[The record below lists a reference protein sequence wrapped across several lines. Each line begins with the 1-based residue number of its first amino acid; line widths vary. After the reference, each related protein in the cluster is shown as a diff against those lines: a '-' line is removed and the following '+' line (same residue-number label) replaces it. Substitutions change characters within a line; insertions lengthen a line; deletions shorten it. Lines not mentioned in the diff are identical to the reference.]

1 MLTFVGTSHHLAPIE
16 AREQLAIPGE
26 AMPDVLARLSER
38 FGAGALVN
46 TCNRMEVYLAGKH
59 PRREVLDFLAE
70 ATGADRE
77 VVERACM
84 DLYDTEAVR
93 HLYSVAAG
101 VDSMVLGEYEVLG
114 QVRAAFSA
122 AVAAGTDDALLS
134 KLFHTAI
141 RTGRRARTETEIGR
155 HAVSVSSIAVQQAR
169 VLFPE
174 LEHATVLV
182 IGAGEAGRLAAS
194 ALVDHGVREV
204 LVVNRTASRAEAL
217 AAELGG
223 RALPLDDLARALA
236 QADIAIAAADTPE
249 PLVSRDAVEH
259 AMADRAGRSLL
270 LIDIGMPRDCDP
282 AVGEVGGVTY
292 YDLDDLQAIAAEHRA
307 ARANE
312 LERVQAIVDE
322 EAARF
327 VQWWDRLQ
335 VIPTITALTDR
346 AEQIRTTEVAKSLR
360 RLQLSEEQQ
369 SQLDLL
375 TKAIVKQLLHDPIAA
390 LRDRGDSEDYVD
402 AARRLFRL
410 DDSDRRTRR
419 RDLGDDL
426 DAIDEDA

>member
-1 MLTFVGTSHHLAPIE
+1 MLTFVGTSHHLASIE

-26 AMPDVLARLSER
+26 ALPDVLARLSER
-38 FGAGALVN
+38 FGAGTLVN
-46 TCNRMEVYLAGKH
+46 TCNRMELYLSGRHA
-59 PRREVLDFLAE
+59 RRDVLDFLAE
-70 ATGADRE
+70 ACGADRE
-77 VVERACM
+77 LVERACM

-122 AVAAGTDDALLS
+122 AVNAGTADALMS
-134 KLFHTAI
+134 RLFHTAT
-141 RTGRRARTETEIGR
+141 RTGRRARAETEIGH

-204 LVVNRTASRAEAL
+204 LVVNRTTSRAESL

-223 RALPLDDLARALA
+223 HALPLDDLARALA

-259 AMADRAGRSLL
+259 AMADRAGRALL
-270 LIDIGMPRDCDP
+270 IIDIGMPRDCDP
-282 AVGEVGGVTY
+282 AVGDVDGVTY

-312 LERVQAIVDE
+312 LDRVQAIVDE

-327 VQWWDRLQ
+327 MQWWERLQ

-346 AEQIRTTEVAKSLR
+346 AEQIRTAEVAKSLR
-360 RLQLSEEQQ
+360 RLHLSEEQQ

-375 TKAIVKQLLHDPIAA
+375 TKAIVKQLLHDPITA
-390 LRDRGDSEDYVD
+390 LRDRGDNEDYVD

-410 DDSDRRTRR
+410 DEGTRRARR
-419 RDLGDDL
+419 RDEIEMTEEGGV
-426 DAIDEDA
+426 

>member
-1 MLTFVGTSHHLAPIE
+1 VLTFVGTSHHLAPIE

-26 AMPDVLARLSER
+26 ALPDVLAQLGER
-38 FGAGALVN
+38 FGAGTLVN
-46 TCNRMEVYLAGKH
+46 TCNRMEVYLSGKH
-59 PRREVLDFLAE
+59 SRREVLDFLAG
-70 ATGADRE
+70 ACGADRE
-77 VVERACM
+77 LVERACM

-122 AVAAGTDDALLS
+122 AVNAGTDDALLS
-134 KLFHTAI
+134 RLFHTAI
-141 RTGRRARTETEIGR
+141 RTGRRARAETEIGH

-204 LVVNRTASRAEAL
+204 LVVNRTASRAESL

-259 AMADRAGRSLL
+259 AMADRAGRALL
-270 LIDIGMPRDCDP
+270 IIDIGMPRDCDP
-282 AVGEVGGVTY
+282 AVGDVDGVTY

-312 LERVQAIVDE
+312 LDRVQAIVDE

-327 VQWWDRLQ
+327 VQWWEQLQ

-346 AEQIRTTEVAKSLR
+346 AEQVRATEVAKSLR
-360 RLQLSEEQQ
+360 RLRLSEEQQ

-375 TKAIVKQLLHDPIAA
+375 TKAIVKQLLHDPITA

-410 DDSDRRTRR
+410 DERVRRARG
-419 RDLGDDL
+419 RDEI
-426 DAIDEDA
+426 DANEDEA

>member
-1 MLTFVGTSHHLAPIE
+1 MLTFIGTSHHLASIE

-26 AMPDVLARLSER
+26 AVPDVLARLGEQ

-46 TCNRMEVYLAGKH
+46 TCNRMEVYIPGKH
-59 PRREVLDFLAE
+59 PRREVLDFLAQ

-122 AVAAGTDDALLS
+122 AVAAGTDDAMLS
-134 KLFHTAI
+134 RLFHTAI
-141 RTGRRARTETEIGR
+141 RTGRRARAETDIGR

-182 IGAGEAGRLAAS
+182 LGAGEAGRLAAS

-204 LVVNRTASRAEAL
+204 LVVNRTESRAEAL

-223 RALPLDDLARALA
+223 RALPLDDLSRALA
-236 QADIAIAAADTPE
+236 QTDIAIAAADAPE

-259 AMADRAGRSLL
+259 AMADRAGRSLMI
-270 LIDIGMPRDCDP
+270 IDIGMPRDCDP
-282 AVGEVGGVTY
+282 AVGEVSGVTY

-327 VQWWDRLQ
+327 VQWWDQLQ
-335 VIPTITALTDR
+335 VLPTIAALTER
-346 AEQIRTTEVAKSLR
+346 AEQVRATEVAKSLR
-360 RLQLSEEQQ
+360 RLKLSEDQQ

-390 LRDRGDSEDYVD
+390 LRDRGDNEDYVA
-402 AARRLFRL
+402 AARRMFRL
-410 DDSDRRTRR
+410 DERERRERR
-419 RDLGDDL
+419 REAL
-426 DAIDEDA
+426 DALDGDTP

>member
-1 MLTFVGTSHHLAPIE
+1 VLTFVGTSHHLAPIE
-16 AREQLAIPGE
+16 VREQLAIPGE
-26 AMPDVLARLSER
+26 AVPDVLARIGER

-46 TCNRMEVYLAGKH
+46 TCNRMEIYLPGH
-59 PRREVLDFLAE
+59 HQRREVLDFFSE
-70 ATGADRE
+70 STGVNRE
-77 VVERACM
+77 VVERSCM
-84 DLYDTEAVR
+84 DLHDTEAVR

-141 RTGRRARTETEIGR
+141 RTGRRARAETEIGH

-174 LEHATVLV
+174 LEYATVLV
-182 IGAGEAGRLAAS
+182 LGAGEAGRLAAS

-204 LVVNRTASRAEAL
+204 LVVNRTQSRAESL

-223 RALPLDDLARALA
+223 RVLPLDQLALALA

-249 PLVSRDAVEH
+249 PLVSRDAAQH
-259 AMADRAGRSLL
+259 AMADRAGRPLMI
-270 LIDIGMPRDCDP
+270 IDIGMPRDCDP
-282 AVGEVGGVTY
+282 AVGEVDGVTY

-327 VQWWDRLQ
+327 AAWWDQLQ
-335 VIPTITALTDR
+335 VMPTITALTER
-346 AEQIRTTEVAKSLR
+346 AERIRTAEVAKSLR
-360 RLQLSEEQQ
+360 RMKLSEDQELQLQ
-369 SQLDLL
+369 SL
-375 TKAIVKQLLHDPIAA
+375 TKAIVKQMLHDPISA
-390 LRDRGDSEDYVD
+390 LRDRGDNEDYLH
-402 AARRLFRL
+402 AAQRLFRL
-410 DDSDRRTRR
+410 DGSEGSQ
-419 RDLGDDL
+419 RDAKSATPP
-426 DAIDEDA
+426 DAS

>member
-26 AMPDVLARLSER
+26 ALPDVLAQLGER
-38 FGAGALVN
+38 FGAGTLVN
-46 TCNRMEVYLAGKH
+46 TCNRMEVYLSGKH
-59 PRREVLDFLAE
+59 SRREVLDFLA
-70 ATGADRE
+70 AACGADRE
-77 VVERACM
+77 LVERACM

-122 AVAAGTDDALLS
+122 AVNAGTDDALLS
-134 KLFHTAI
+134 RLFHTAI
-141 RTGRRARTETEIGR
+141 RTGRRARAETEIGH

-204 LVVNRTASRAEAL
+204 LVVNRTASRAESL

-259 AMADRAGRSLL
+259 AMADRAGRALL
-270 LIDIGMPRDCDP
+270 IIDIGMPRDCDP
-282 AVGEVGGVTY
+282 AVGDVDGVTY

-312 LERVQAIVDE
+312 LDRVQAIVDE

-327 VQWWDRLQ
+327 VQWWEQLQ

-346 AEQIRTTEVAKSLR
+346 AEQVRATEVAKSLR
-360 RLQLSEEQQ
+360 RLRLSDEQQ
-369 SQLDLL
+369 AQLDLL
-375 TKAIVKQLLHDPIAA
+375 TKAIVKQLLHDPITA

-402 AARRLFRL
+402 TARRLFRL
-410 DDSDRRTRR
+410 DERVRRARG
-419 RDLGDDL
+419 RDEI
-426 DAIDEDA
+426 DANEDEA

>member
-26 AMPDVLARLSER
+26 AMPDVLARLGER

-46 TCNRMEVYLAGKH
+46 TCNRMELYVPGSYDRADL
-59 PRREVLDFLAE
+59 VDFLAE
-70 ATGADRE
+70 ATGAERE
-77 VVERACM
+77 LIEQSCI
-84 DLYDTEAVR
+84 DLHDNEVVR
-93 HLYSVAAG
+93 HLYSVASG

-122 AVAAGTDDALLS
+122 AVAAGTDDAILS
-134 KLFHTAI
+134 RLFHTAI
-141 RTGRRARTETEIGR
+141 RTGRRARSETEIGR

-169 VLFPE
+169 MLFPE

-204 LVVNRTASRAEAL
+204 LVVNRTQSRAEAL

-223 RALPLDDLARALA
+223 RVLPLDELARAMA
-236 QADIAIAAADTPE
+236 QADITIAAADTPE

-259 AMADRAGRSLL
+259 AMSDRAERDLL
-270 LIDIGMPRDCDP
+270 IIDIGMPRDCDP
-282 AVGEVGGVTY
+282 AVAEVSGVTY
-292 YDLDDLQAIAAEHRA
+292 YDLDDLQAIAAEHHA

-312 LERVQAIVDE
+312 LERVNAIVDE
-322 EAARF
+322 EATRF
-327 VQWWDRLQ
+327 FQWWEQLQ
-335 VIPTITALTDR
+335 VMPTIVALTER
-346 AEQIRTTEVAKSLR
+346 AEQVRTTEVGKSLR
-360 RLQLSEEQQ
+360 RMGLSDEQQ

-375 TKAIVKQLLHDPIAA
+375 TKAIVKQLLHDPIST
-390 LRDRGDSEDYVD
+390 LRERGDNEDYVL

-410 DDSDRRTRR
+410 EDAFEA
-419 RDLGDDL
+419 LDL
-426 DAIDEDA
+426 DTIEDDAELQ